1 MAEHDREGHFL
12 YVFQY
17 HDLYGKSTMK
27 RGGELFLPF
36 PGGGCRKQADRF
48 YFRRD
53 VEIKI
58 DFVFF

>member
-1 MAEHDREGHFL
+1 L

-27 RGGELFLPF
+27 RGRELFCPF
-36 PGGGCRKQADRF
+36 LVGGCRKQADRF
-48 YFRRD
+48 YFRGD